1 MAEHVRRS
9 FRRLEYNPCTE
20 VRHQFSFVRTPE
32 PQRADSSTGG
42 LEDGGEVPM
51 AAAIFKLFI
60 RSRAGARH
68 VDEVTSVLGVAER
81 FSAVCVRCTSGRR
94 CTTSVATTD
103 VGGGG
108 KGVLGGGSGLRSAR
122 RGLRSAIAQSAQ
134 HHVWTTEATKD
145 EYLLTVWSYHSSSR
159 FENVHHLPCLTPI
172 RRPHHRHAE
181 CRSDRHLCSRCGRG
195 RRGPLTNCAESRC
208 QHSAGDS

>member
-9 FRRLEYNPCTE
+9 FRRLKYNPRKE
-20 VRHQFSFVRTPE
+20 MRHQFSFVRTPE
-32 PQRADSSTGG
+32 PHRADSSAGG
-42 LEDGGEVPM
+42 LEDGGGVPI

-60 RSRAGARH
+60 KSRAGAEH
-68 VDEVTSVLGVAER
+68 ADEVTSVLGMAER

-122 RGLRSAIAQSAQ
+122 RGLRSAIVQSAQ
-134 HHVWTTEATKD
+134 HHVQTTEVTKA
-145 EYLLTVWSYHSSSR
+145 EYLLTVSSYHSNSR
-159 FENVHHLPCLTPI
+159 FENVHHPSCSTPI

-181 CRSDRHLCSRCGRG
+181 CRSGRRLCFHCGRG
-195 RRGPLTNCAESRC
+195 RRGPLMNCAEARC

>member
-20 VRHQFSFVRTPE
+20 VRHQFSFIRTPE
-32 PQRADSSTGG
+32 PQRADSSAGG

-60 RSRAGARH
+60 RSRAGARP
-68 VDEVTSVLGVAER
+68 VDEITSVLGVAER

-94 CTTSVATTD
+94 CTPSIVATD

-108 KGVLGGGSGLRSAR
+108 SGALGGGMGGGLRSVR
-122 RGLRSAIAQSAQ
+122 RDLKSAIARNSQYQISVGRPGKAR
-134 HHVWTTEATKD
+134 HRKRVPAYRIVDVPPVLPLRECPPTVLLEANT
-145 EYLLTVWSYHSSSR
+145 
-159 FENVHHLPCLTPI
+159 
-172 RRPHHRHAE
+172 
-181 CRSDRHLCSRCGRG
+181 
-195 RRGPLTNCAESRC
+195 
-208 QHSAGDS
+208 